1 MATMTLINAIND
13 GLRAEMER
21 DKNVIVL
28 GEDVGVNGG
37 VFRATADLYQNFGE
51 KRSFDTPL
59 AESAIIGT
67 AIGLANHGFRPVPEI
82 QFAGFIYE
90 CMDQISTQAA
100 RIRMRSGGRFT
111 APITVRIPYG
121 GGVKTPEMHSDS
133 LEALF
138 LHSPGVKVV
147 VPSNPYDAKGLLI
160 AAIREDDPV
169 IFYEPMKLY
178 RSIKADVPEEAY
190 TVEIGKA
197 NIVREGS
204 DVTILA
210 YGTMVHTAEKAA
222 DLAEKERGV
231 KAEVIDL
238 RTISPF
244 DLDTII
250 SSVKKTH
257 RAVIVHEAAQT
268 GGVGAELATRINEEA
283 ILSLEA
289 PVVRVAGF
297 DTPYPLTAIEDEYLP
312 TPERIAAGI
321 YKTLDF

>member
-1 MATMTLINAIND
+1 MATMTLIKAIND
-13 GLRAEMER
+13 AMRVEMER
-21 DKNVIVL
+21 DENVVVL

-37 VFRATADLYQNFGE
+37 VFRATADLYQTFGE

-67 AIGLANHGFRPVPEI
+67 AIGLASQGFRPVPEI
-82 QFAGFIYE
+82 QFAGFVYE

-100 RIRMRSGGRFT
+100 RLRMRSGGRFNV
-111 APITVRIPYG
+111 PITIRVPYG

-160 AAIREDDPV
+160 SAIRDDDPV

-178 RSIKADVPEEAY
+178 RSVKAEVPEEAY
-190 TVEIGKA
+190 TVPLGKA
-197 NIVREGS
+197 HVVKEGT
-204 DVTILA
+204 DVTLIA
-210 YGTMVHTAEKAA
+210 YGAMVPLCEKAA
-222 DLAEKERGV
+222 EQAEKERGIQV
-231 KAEVIDL
+231 EVIDL

-250 SSVKKTH
+250 QSVQKTH
-257 RAVIVHEAAQT
+257 RAVVVHEAAQT
-268 GGVGAELATRINEEA
+268 GGVGAELSARIHEEA

-289 PVVRVAGF
+289 PVVRVTGF
-297 DTPYPLTAIEDEYLP
+297 DTPYPLTAIEDEWLP
-312 TPERIAAGI
+312 TVERVCAGI

>member
-1 MATMTLINAIND
+1 MATMTLINAINHAM
-13 GLRAEMER
+13 RVEMER
-21 DKNVIVL
+21 DKNVVVM

-37 VFRATADLYQNFGE
+37 VFRATADLYQTFGE

-67 AIGLANHGFRPVPEI
+67 AIGLASQGFRPVPEI
-82 QFAGFIYE
+82 QFAGFVYE

-100 RIRMRSGGRFT
+100 RLRMRSGGRFNV
-111 APITVRIPYG
+111 PITIRVPYG

-147 VPSNPYDAKGLLI
+147 MPSNPYDAKGLLI
-160 AAIREDDPV
+160 SAIRDDDPV

-178 RSIKADVPEEAY
+178 RSVKAEVPEEDY
-190 TVEIGKA
+190 TVPLGKA
-197 NIVREGS
+197 HVVKEGT
-204 DVTILA
+204 DVTLIA
-210 YGTMVHTAEKAA
+210 YGAMVPLCEKAA
-222 DLAEKERGV
+222 AQAEKERGIQV
-231 KAEVIDL
+231 EVIDL

-250 SSVKKTH
+250 SSVEKTH
-257 RAVIVHEAAQT
+257 RAVVVHEAAQT
-268 GGVGAELATRINEEA
+268 GGVGAELSARIHEEA

-289 PVVRVAGF
+289 PVVRVTGF
-297 DTPYPLTAIEDEYLP
+297 DTPYPLTAIEDEWLP
-312 TPERIAAGI
+312 TVDRVCAGI

>member
-1 MATMTLINAIND
+1 MATMTLIKAIND
-13 GLRAEMER
+13 AMRVEMER
-21 DKNVIVL
+21 DENVVVL

-37 VFRATADLYQNFGE
+37 VFRATEGLYQTFGE

-59 AESAIIGT
+59 AESGIIG
-67 AIGLANHGFRPVPEI
+67 ASIGLATMGFKPVAEI

-100 RIRMRSGGRFT
+100 RLSFRSGGRFNVPLT
-111 APITVRIPYG
+111 IRIPYG

-160 AAIREDDPV
+160 SAIRDEDPV
-169 IFYEPMKLY
+169 MFYEPMKLY
-178 RSIKADVPEEAY
+178 RSVKGEVPEEAY
-190 TVEIGKA
+190 TVPIGKA
-197 NIVREGS
+197 NVVQEGS
-204 DVTILA
+204 DVTLIA
-210 YGTMVHTAEKAA
+210 YGAMVPMAQKAAEK
-222 DLAEKERGV
+222 AEKERGV

-238 RTISPF
+238 RTISPL
-244 DLDTII
+244 DLETII
-250 SSVKKTH
+250 GSVEKTG
-257 RAVIVHEAAQT
+257 RAVVIHEAAQT
-268 GGVGAELATRINEEA
+268 GGVGAEIVARINEEA

-289 PVVRVAGF
+289 PVQRVTGF
-297 DTPYPLTAIEDEYLP
+297 DTPYPPSAIEDEWLP
-312 TPERIAAGI
+312 TPERICAGI

>member
-1 MATMTLINAIND
+1 MATMTLIKAIND
-13 GLRAEMER
+13 GLRAEMEQ
-21 DKNVIVL
+21 DENVIVL

-59 AESAIIGT
+59 AESAIIGA

-82 QFAGFIYE
+82 QFAGFVYE
-90 CMDQISTQAA
+90 CMDQIATQAA

-111 APITVRIPYG
+111 APITIRIPYG

-138 LHSPGVKVV
+138 MHSPGVKVV

-160 AAIREDDPV
+160 SAIRDEDPV

-190 TVEIGKA
+190 TVPLGKA
-197 NIVREGS
+197 NVVKEGS
-204 DVTILA
+204 DVTLIA
-210 YGTMVHTAEKAA
+210 YGSMVHVAEKAA
-222 DLAEKERGV
+222 AQAEKERGV

-244 DLDTII
+244 DLETII
-250 SSVKKTH
+250 GSVKKTH
-257 RAVIVHEAAQT
+257 RAVVIHEAPQT
-268 GGVGAELATRINEEA
+268 GGVGAELTARINEEA

-289 PVVRVAGF
+289 PVVRVTGF

-312 TPERIAAGI
+312 SVERVCAGI

>member
-1 MATMTLINAIND
+1 MATMTLIQAINHA
-13 GLRAEMER
+13 LRVEMER
-21 DKNVIVL
+21 DENVIVM

-37 VFRATADLYQNFGE
+37 VFRATADLYQDFGE

-82 QFAGFIYE
+82 QFAGFVYE

-111 APITVRIPYG
+111 APITIRIPYG

-147 VPSNPYDAKGLLI
+147 VPSTPYDAKGLLI
-160 AAIREDDPV
+160 SAIRDDDPV

-190 TVEIGKA
+190 TVPLGKA
-197 NIVREGS
+197 NVVREGS
-204 DVTILA
+204 DVTLIA
-210 YGTMVHTAEKAA
+210 YGSMVHVAEKAA
-222 DLAEKERGV
+222 AQAEKERGV

-244 DLDTII
+244 DLETII
-250 SSVKKTH
+250 GSVTKTH

-268 GGVGAELATRINEEA
+268 GGVGAELSARIHEEA

-289 PVVRVAGF
+289 PVERVTGF

-312 TPERIAAGI
+312 TVDRICAGI